1 MALVRRTRGHKR
13 LALPAV
19 VNLRA
24 AVGGANPK
32 RFPETVG
39 QNWEELGELGELGEL
54 ARWSGQSQNMPEE
67 AEIRRVYI
75 PAGQCLSIG
84 QFRARV
90 RRSGGILIEPIML
103 RLPEG
108 NNAE

>member
-54 ARWSGQSQNMPEE
+54 ARWSGQSQNMPEN
-67 AEIRRVYI
+67 AGNFRSCCGCQKEIT
-75 PAGQCLSIG
+75 QS
-84 QFRARV
+84 
-90 RRSGGILIEPIML
+90 
-103 RLPEG
+103 EG
-108 NNAE
+108 